1 MSLRNDIDMV
11 KEELSSEEKFFEK
24 AVVTERFVKKYKNV
38 IIGSVVAIVVVVT
51 ANIAYDMNK
60 ASQIKAA
67 NETLALL
74 MNDSNDTLNAARLA
88 TLSPALYDVWSYSK
102 AVADKDLKSLE
113 ELQNSKTL
121 IVGDLAKYEIAQS
134 SKDLTKLDAYA
145 SKQNAVYADLA
156 IIQSAVLLMS
166 EGKSDVAHQKL
177 TTISEESSLH
187 KVAKAL
193 LHYGVK

>member
-177 TTISEESSLH
+177 ATISEESSLH